1 MQYST
6 RARTRS
12 TTENRAKLSI
22 YDLNL
27 IYNRKSQQ
35 QQNHLR
41 TAIIK
46 PNRTHPKYAQ
56 RTLRLATCVCVPSGM
71 QWNRWKNMHSFCFFN
86 CEEPVRFFET
96 RMSLSLLCCCH
107 CRRRH
112 RIGNML
118 PWRIAV
124 VIRRVMAAYKFV
136 MWVHVTHDAH
146 SDDRVRA
153 HTHHIDILH
162 YVCGFFFYS
171 I

>member
-71 QWNRWKNMHSFCFFN
+71 QWNRWKNMHSFFFFIVKSQFGFSKPG
-86 CEEPVRFFET
+86 CRCHCCVVAIADVVIVLVT
-96 RMSLSLLCCCH
+96 CCH
-107 CRRRH
+107 GASR
-112 RIGNML
+112 L
-118 PWRIAV
+118 WFAV
-124 VIRRVMAAYKFV
+124 WWPHTNSWCGYMSHTMRTVMTV
-136 MWVHVTHDAH
+136 C
-146 SDDRVRA
+146 A
-153 HTHHIDILH
+153 HTHTT
-162 YVCGFFFYS
+162 
-171 I
+171 